1 MSIVCLSDVLT
12 KLSAIETPRVHS
24 IKRGD
29 FYEEGYNNQQR
40 IWKWRS

>member
-24 IKRGD
+24 IKRGV